1 MAAELRKRPVARCAT
16 DAQARASPPP
26 RRGAALAAALAVALA
41 VAVALPPLLRAAPRG
56 DRDHEIFHRRWE
68 VYQKLIAHNHLRHAE
83 VVAALGGALARL
95 GAAGG
100 KAAAGLRL
108 LDLGAGD
115 LWLPRRLLAVPG
127 APRAARLVAVD
138 LSAAALAAA
147 AAGGPLPGGAAP
159 ELVRADMFTHLAAE
173 VPASYDAVLS
183 SFALHHL
190 ADPAEQAALLAG
202 AFRALA
208 PGGALLYVDV
218 YRRDGEARPAMLARW
233 EALVRGTFG
242 DGLTPAEVDDVWHHI
257 STSDHPAEAGATL
270 AALRAAG
277 FAEVET
283 LFDDGFYIFALAARK
298 AAAA

>member
-1 MAAELRKRPVARCAT
+1 MAAELRKRPVARGAAA
-16 DAQARASPPP
+16 AQARASPPP
-26 RRGAALAAALAVALA
+26 RRGAALAATLAVALA
-41 VAVALPPLLRAAPRG
+41 VAAAALLRAAPRG
-56 DRDHEIFHRRWE
+56 DRDHKLFHRRWG

-83 VVAALGGALARL
+83 VVAALGGELARL

-100 KAAAGLRL
+100 KAAAAGLRL

-115 LWLPRRLLAVPG
+115 IWLPRRLLAAPG
-127 APRAARLVAVD
+127 ALRAARLVAVD

-159 ELVRADMFTHLAAE
+159 ELVRADMFAHLAAE

-190 ADPAEQAALLAG
+190 ADPEEQAALLAG

-218 YRRDGEARPAMLARW
+218 YRRDGEARPAMLERW

-242 DGLTPAEVDDVWHHI
+242 VGLTPAEVDDVWHHI

-298 AAAA
+298 ATTA